1 MIPPASR
8 VTRKLDEARLST
20 VDLTGKTVLV
30 TGASSGLGEATARAL
45 AVRGA
50 RVVLGVRDLRAGAR
64 VARGIRDSIE
74 GCPEDSVV
82 VPTTPL
88 DLSSNA
94 SVAAFAREVSST
106 HAPVLDVL
114 VNNAGVNFLPKSFTP
129 EGIGAIAQINFLG
142 PAALTRLL
150 EEPLRRAAAR
160 GGAAVVAHVS
170 SATHRYA
177 AVAPDARAF
186 LRTWEHGSYAASK
199 LANVVFANE
208 CQRRWGQSLA
218 MSETDCANANDERP
232 RPDSRGTR
240 GRVGRVVSVAVD
252 PGAVFSNLWLRDA
265 FFSKPPAQFL
275 LRALYAPPADGAT
288 AVVLACLVPFQ
299 EALEARDAETRDDPK
314 PSLTYAKRTPRAR
327 KKNSA
332 AEAAAA
338 VAGAYF
344 PRDENDVIND
354 ARVLRPR
361 TTAKQ
366 QELLEERT
374 SSSSRFRF
382 YARGLFATSLVSRW
396 GPGDSRDARS
406 RLEKATRFA
415 RLVAWGLATLACSAL
430 DWPMRRAFSETAEV
444 PSSPG
449 SYDER
454 LGAALWEEAGK
465 AAGLAGP
472 GISGSRQSSSGDV
485 P

>member
-50 RVVLGVRDLRAGAR
+50 RVVLGVRDLQAGAR

-74 GCPEDSVV
+74 GCPEDRVV

-114 VNNAGVNFLPKSFTP
+114 VNNAGVNFLPKSFTS

-218 MSETDCANANDERP
+218 TTETDCANAN
-232 RPDSRGTR
+232 
-240 GRVGRVVSVAVD
+240 GRVVSVAVD

-299 EALEARDAETRDDPK
+299 EAREARDAETRDVS
-314 PSLTYAKRTPRAR
+314 SLTYAKRTPRAR
-327 KKNSA
+327 NSA

-361 TTAKQ
+361 RKTANE
-366 QELLEERT
+366 ELLEERT
-374 SSSSRFRF
+374 SSSSSRFRF

>member
-45 AVRGA
+45 AARGA
-50 RVVLGVRDLRAGAR
+50 RVVLGVRDLQAGAR

-74 GCPEDSVV
+74 GCPEDRVV

-114 VNNAGVNFLPKSFTP
+114 VNNAGVNFLPKSFTS

-177 AVAPDARAF
+177 AVAVPPDAF

-208 CQRRWGQSLA
+208 CQRRWGRSLA
-218 MSETDCANANDERP
+218 TTETDCANANDERP
-232 RPDSRGTR
+232 EFTTR
-240 GRVGRVVSVAVD
+240 CYGRRVGRVVSVAVD

-299 EALEARDAETRDDPK
+299 EARDAETRDDPK

-327 KKNSA
+327 NSA

-354 ARVLRPR
+354 AQVLRPR
-361 TTAKQ
+361 TTANE
-366 QELLEERT
+366 ELKNEE
-374 SSSSRFRF
+374 RFRF

-396 GPGDSRDARS
+396 GPGNSRDARS

>member
-45 AVRGA
+45 AARGA
-50 RVVLGVRDLRAGAR
+50 RVVLGVRDLQAGAR

-74 GCPEDSVV
+74 GCPEDRVL

-129 EGIGAIAQINFLG
+129 EGIGTIAQINFLG

-177 AVAPDARAF
+177 AIAPDARAF

-208 CQRRWGQSLA
+208 CQRRWGQSPT
-218 MSETDCANANDERP
+218 SETRANDERP
-232 RPDSRGTR
+232 RTMSGTR
-240 GRVGRVVSVAVD
+240 GRVVSVAID

-265 FFSKPPAQFL
+265 FFSKPSAQFL

-299 EALEARDAETRDDPK
+299 EARDAEARDAEARDAEARDARVS
-314 PSLTYAKRTPRAR
+314 SLTYAKRTPRAR
-327 KKNSA
+327 NSA

-338 VAGAYF
+338 LAGAYF
-344 PRDENDVIND
+344 PRDENDVND
-354 ARVLRPR
+354 AFVRPR
-361 TTAKQ
+361 TTANE
-366 QELLEERT
+366 ELLET
-374 SSSSRFRF
+374 SRFRF

-396 GPGDSRDARS
+396 GPGDRRDARS

-415 RLVAWGLATLACSAL
+415 RLVAWGVATLACSAL
-430 DWPMRRAFSETAEV
+430 DWPMRRLFSETAEV

-472 GISGSRQSSSGDV
+472 GIRQSSSGDV

>member
-45 AVRGA
+45 AARGA
-50 RVVLGVRDLRAGAR
+50 RVVLGVRDLQAGAR

-74 GCPEDSVV
+74 GCPEDRVV

-114 VNNAGVNFLPKSFTP
+114 VNNAGVNFLPKSFTR

-177 AVAPDARAF
+177 AVAVPPDAF

-208 CQRRWGQSLA
+208 CQRRWGRSLA
-218 MSETDCANANDERP
+218 TTETDCANAN
-232 RPDSRGTR
+232 
-240 GRVGRVVSVAVD
+240 GRVVSVAVD

-299 EALEARDAETRDDPK
+299 EAREARDAENASVSER
-314 PSLTYAKRTPRAR
+314 LTYAKRTPRAR
-327 KKNSA
+327 NSA

-361 TTAKQ
+361 RTTANE
-366 QELLEERT
+366 ELKNEE
-374 SSSSRFRF
+374 RFRF
-382 YARGLFATSLVSRW
+382 YARGLFATSLVSRCC
-396 GPGDSRDARS
+396 PGDSRDARS

>member
-45 AVRGA
+45 AARGA
-50 RVVLGVRDLRAGAR
+50 RVVLGVRDLQAGAR

-74 GCPEDSVV
+74 GCPEDRVL

-129 EGIGAIAQINFLG
+129 EGIGTIAQINFLG

-177 AVAPDARAF
+177 AIAPDARAF

-208 CQRRWGQSLA
+208 CQRRWGQSPT
-218 MSETDCANANDERP
+218 SETRANDERP
-232 RPDSRGTR
+232 RTMSGTR
-240 GRVGRVVSVAVD
+240 GRVVSVAID

-265 FFSKPPAQFL
+265 FFSKPSAQFL

-299 EALEARDAETRDDPK
+299 EARDAEARDARVS
-314 PSLTYAKRTPRAR
+314 SLTYAKRTPRAR
-327 KKNSA
+327 NSA

-338 VAGAYF
+338 LAGAYF
-344 PRDENDVIND
+344 PRDENDVND
-354 ARVLRPR
+354 AFVRPR
-361 TTAKQ
+361 TTANE
-366 QELLEERT
+366 ELLET
-374 SSSSRFRF
+374 SRFRF

-396 GPGDSRDARS
+396 GPGDRRDARS

-415 RLVAWGLATLACSAL
+415 RLVAWGVATLACSAL
-430 DWPMRRAFSETAEV
+430 DWPMRRLFSETAEV

-472 GISGSRQSSSGDV
+472 GIRQSSSGDV

>member
-50 RVVLGVRDLRAGAR
+50 RVVLGVRDLQAGAR

-74 GCPEDSVV
+74 GCPEDRVV

-177 AVAPDARAF
+177 AIAPDARAF

-208 CQRRWGQSLA
+208 CQRRWGQSPT
-218 MSETDCANANDERP
+218 SETRANANDEPP
-232 RPDSRGTR
+232 RTTRGTR
-240 GRVGRVVSVAVD
+240 GRVVSVAVD

-299 EALEARDAETRDDPK
+299 EARDAETRDAETRDAETRDASVS
-314 PSLTYAKRTPRAR
+314 SLTYAKRTPRAR
-327 KKNSA
+327 NSA

-354 ARVLRPR
+354 ALFRPR
-361 TTAKQ
+361 TTAANE
-366 QELLEERT
+366 ELLRET
-374 SSSSRFRF
+374 SSSSSSRFRF

-396 GPGDSRDARS
+396 GPGDSGDAHS

-472 GISGSRQSSSGDV
+472 ISGMRHSSSGDV

>member
-50 RVVLGVRDLRAGAR
+50 RVVLGVRDLQAGAR

-74 GCPEDSVV
+74 GCPEDRVV

-208 CQRRWGQSLA
+208 CQRRWGCWDQSVA
-218 MSETDCANANDERP
+218 TSETDCANDERP
-232 RPDSRGTR
+232 RTTRGTR
-240 GRVGRVVSVAVD
+240 GRGGRVVSVAVD

-299 EALEARDAETRDDPK
+299 EAREARDAETRDVS
-314 PSLTYAKRTPRAR
+314 SLTYAKRTPRAR
-327 KKNSA
+327 NSA

-354 ARVLRPR
+354 ALG
-361 TTAKQ
+361 
-366 QELLEERT
+366 RT

-454 LGAALWEEAGK
+454 VGAALWEEAGK

-472 GISGSRQSSSGDV
+472 DKSH
-485 P
+485 